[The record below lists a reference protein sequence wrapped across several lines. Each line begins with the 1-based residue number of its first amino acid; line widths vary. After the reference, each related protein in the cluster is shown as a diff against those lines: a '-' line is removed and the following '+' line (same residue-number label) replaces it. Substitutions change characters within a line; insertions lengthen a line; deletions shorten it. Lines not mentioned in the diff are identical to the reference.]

1 MNGIL
6 LPKKIYNKNQKMQV
20 TPYKIVNA
28 NIIYEK
34 DDFDPL
40 YTLKNVIMPKLR
52 QYIPLTPAH
61 HRKV

>member
-1 MNGIL
+1 MKGIFV
-6 LPKKIYNKNQKMQV
+6 PKKIYNKNQKIQV

-52 QYIPLTPAH
+52 QYIPLTLAH